1 MMPIHH
7 NPWNETG
14 LHEEIGKRESLALEL
29 KVNNKYRRYSG
40 IKKSS
45 FLASTVA
52 IVFPKKSMD
61 AKMSGFKCEKK

>member
-14 LHEEIGKRESLALEL
+14 LHKEIGKRESSALEL
-29 KVNNKYRRYSG
+29 KVNNKYRGYGG
-40 IKKSS
+40 IKKSP
-45 FLASTVA
+45 FLASTIA
-52 IVFPKKSMD
+52 IVFPKKSVD

>member
-1 MMPIHH
+1 M
-7 NPWNETG
+7 
-14 LHEEIGKRESLALEL
+14 ALEL